1 MSEVVIKMEFSNSE
15 PIYQQII
22 AIYKKQLIRGEL
34 HTGDKIP
41 SQREFA
47 ETVRVNPNTV
57 QRAYR
62 EMESMQMVETI
73 RGQGTFITASDE
85 MQTKIKKEMATNIL
99 HYFVQEMSSLGYDND
114 EMLNMLAQELE
125 QTGKED
131 SNDRV

>member
-1 MSEVVIKMEFSNSE
+1 MEFSNSE

-22 AIYKKQLIRGEL
+22 DIFKKQLIRGEL

-47 ETVRVNPNTV
+47 EKVRVNPNTV

-73 RGQGTFITASDE
+73 RGQGTFIRASEE
-85 MQTKIKKEMATNIL
+85 MQTMIKKEMAANIL
-99 HYFVQEMSSLGYDND
+99 QYFVQEMRSLGYKNT
-114 EMLNMLAQELE
+114 EMLNILTHEFE
-125 QTGKED
+125 QDGKED
-131 SNDRV
+131 NNDRV